1 MGDETRTME
10 NQKDV
15 KIDGGVDNDKT
26 SPQPP
31 QGPVETDDF
40 GLPIRRYRTPVPQD
54 PAEEEASGKG
64 DGVNGAADTDTA
76 ESKADGVKGAATP
89 ANDNPV
95 EETNRD
101 DKMKEDGTTVK
112 DTCQDQ
118 APDPAT
124 TQIKEETVTQEP
136 TNPKSRDEINST
148 ENATASTLP
157 SSSVP
162 DTDKAVEEPKDKPET
177 ESGSKRPGSFHPGH
191 AQQAS
196 IASVQTLNEGGLS
209 EFSHQKLSAQPKDEK
224 ENDDDDGWQE
234 MPSYARYDMY
244 DDDDR
249 LIAREHD
256 DEEDEKY
263 AYGGLGGA
271 GKGYTR
277 VQLDDDAESATSM
290 DDNTQYLFK
299 HGKTTAIVDDDEEAR
314 DAASQMQTTK
324 DLLTEGQR
332 IAYVGLVRLELS
344 ALVKKSQELEST
356 RKIKKEVNMAAEAMQ
371 MWEQKMMIRLYA
383 HMDISEA
390 EQVMIEQLAAHG
402 VVPGD
407 LTPALYA
414 NARVRNP
421 MADERKEADEEGG
434 GGSPPA
440 YPDDE
445 KSGIS
450 PKTSSEDG
458 KSGTSPKSSSEERA
472 VPSDYAPMPSANDEK
487 AESSAFDSDDEKSVE
502 PPPPYEMN
510 QNGEVPD
517 AQTPSQLPS
526 TEKIDIDLR
535 WTVLCDLFL
544 ILILDSVY
552 DARSRVLLERV
563 ANSLDIPWVD
573 ICRFEKRV
581 TDALEM
587 QQAAEKENWNED
599 EHMENRRKKALKKR
613 YMMMG
618 LATVGGGLVIG
629 LSAGLLAPMIGAG
642 LAAGFTTI
650 GVAGTGSFLGGV
662 GGAAIITSGAVASGG
677 IIGVRAAD
685 RRTGAVKT
693 FEYRPLHNNKRV
705 NLVVTVSGWLTGSV
719 DDVRLPFST
728 VDPVMGDLYSVLWE
742 PELLTS
748 MGDTIRILA
757 TEVCL
762 RSLFCSSITT
772 IL

>member
-1 MGDETRTME
+1 MD

-15 KIDGGVDNDKT
+15 KVDDGSVDSDKP
-26 SPQPP
+26 SQQQPR
-31 QGPVETDDF
+31 GPVETDDF
-40 GLPIRRYRTPVPQD
+40 GLPIRPYRTPEPGTPQEQSPSERD
-54 PAEEEASGKG
+54 GINGSAETA
-64 DGVNGAADTDTA
+64 GAADNTENRLKGVTTPP
-76 ESKADGVKGAATP
+76 ADSPLT
-89 ANDNPV
+89 
-95 EETNRD
+95 ETNRQEET
-101 DKMKEDGTTVK
+101 KDGVRAVK
-112 DTCQDQ
+112 DAYQDH
-118 APDPAT
+118 APGSPTTPA
-124 TQIKEETVTQEP
+124 KEETVSQEL
-136 TNPKSRDEINST
+136 TNPVPRDSVEKTEST
-148 ENATASTLP
+148 VANTQAST
-157 SSSVP
+157 SVT
-162 DTDKAVEEPKDKPET
+162 DTDKPVEEPKNKPET
-177 ESGSKRPGSFHPGH
+177 QSTSNHPKTFQPGH
-191 AQQAS
+191 THQAS
-196 IASVQTLNEGGLS
+196 IASIHSNNDGGLS
-209 EFSHQKLSAQPKDEK
+209 EFSHQKLPVRPENGGENGKDDE
-224 ENDDDDGWQE
+224 WQE

-256 DEEDEKY
+256 EEEVEKY
-263 AYGGLGGA
+263 TYGGLGGA

-277 VQLDDDAESATSM
+277 VQMDEDAQSATSM
-290 DDNTQYLFK
+290 DDNTKYLFK
-299 HGKTTAIVDDDEEAR
+299 ETKGTAMVDEDEEAR
-314 DAASQMQTTK
+314 DAVSQMQTTK

-332 IAYVGLVRLELS
+332 IAYVGVVRLEIS
-344 ALVKKSQELEST
+344 VLVKQSQELEQT
-356 RKIKKEVNMAAEAMQ
+356 KKIKKEVTMAAEAMK
-371 MWEQKMMIRLYA
+371 MWEQKIMIRLYA

-390 EQVMIEQLAAHG
+390 EQVMIEQLAEHG

-421 MADERKEADEEGG
+421 MADERNEANEEAEGS
-434 GGSPPA
+434 SPPA
-440 YPDDE
+440 YPNDE
-445 KSGIS
+445 KSGTS
-450 PKTSSEDG
+450 AKTSEDNAAPSEY
-458 KSGTSPKSSSEERA
+458 TS
-472 VPSDYAPMPSANDEK
+472 MPSGKNETV
-487 AESSAFDSDDEKSVE
+487 ESPAFDSDDERPVE

-510 QNGEVPD
+510 KNGVMPEV
-517 AQTPSQLPS
+517 QTPSQLPS
-526 TEKIDIDLR
+526 TAKIDIDLR
-535 WTVLCDLFL
+535 WTILCDLFL

-552 DARSRVLLERV
+552 DSRSRILLERV
-563 ANSLDIPWVD
+563 AKSLDIPWID

-599 EHMENRRKKALKKR
+599 EHMENRRKRALKKR

-650 GVAGTGSFLGGV
+650 GVAGTGGFLGGV
-662 GGAAIITSGAVASGG
+662 GGAAVITSGAAASGG
-677 IIGVRAAD
+677 IIGGRAAG

-705 NLVVTVSGWLTGSV
+705 NLIVTVSGWLTGTV

-757 TEVCL
+757 TEV
-762 RSLFCSSITT
+762 RFPPSFMHAAIVPVS
-772 IL
+772 